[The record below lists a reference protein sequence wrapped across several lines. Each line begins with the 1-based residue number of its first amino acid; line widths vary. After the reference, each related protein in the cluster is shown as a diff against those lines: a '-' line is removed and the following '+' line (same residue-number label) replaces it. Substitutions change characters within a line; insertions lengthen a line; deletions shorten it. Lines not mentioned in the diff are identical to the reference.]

1 MPPKSVIKS
10 MQAYARSLGNA
21 LDMIDV
27 ILARIPKGEGAPAP
41 PEEVLLELERAKAI
55 AVVKFERMDENYE
68 LQSVSEDLTEDM
80 EALTPRSMKRPS
92 KGTLRPCKP

>member
-27 ILARIPKGEGAPAP
+27 ILAPAP

-55 AVVKFERMDENYE
+55 AVVKFERMDENYD